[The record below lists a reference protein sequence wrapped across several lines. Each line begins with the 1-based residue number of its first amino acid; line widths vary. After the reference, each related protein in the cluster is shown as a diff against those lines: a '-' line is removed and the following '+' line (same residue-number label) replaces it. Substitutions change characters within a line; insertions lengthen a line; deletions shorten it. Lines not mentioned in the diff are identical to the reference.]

1 MTTRT
6 LLIELKWDLLVVQ
19 IVCHNHTEKFSLLWF
34 YYSVLPE
41 AQKSSFI
48 LWYCTTKA
56 KIQLDFQLYIRLTA
70 ALFCRLKIFA
80 LLDLNLSFFHG
91 EAGWDC
97 FSGMSWRIPLTFC
110 SLLFFPIPKS
120 ICCEW
125 LWQQNLRVAFLWF
138 LFFTL
143 SAWDY
148 CVTFLHDVSHW
159 MKRWCLLNS

>member
-91 EAGWDC
+91 GAGWDC

-110 SLLFFPIPKS
+110 SLLFSLFPS
-120 ICCEW
+120 QFVVSDCGSRICGW
-125 LWQQNLRVAFLWF
+125 HFYDFSSSLYQAGII
-138 LFFTL
+138 
-143 SAWDY
+143 A
-148 CVTFLHDVSHW
+148 LHFC
-159 MKRWCLLNS
+159 MM